1 ARSNNSITVGVDM
14 VPSLVPGVPDLH
26 RPIPTA
32 GGGDASSV
40 GAERHASDLAGV
52 SLERPQV
59 EMAKPIEVEPF
70 EAAEIGLA
78 LPGPFT
84 LQEIQHPADVG
95 VIPLPLGQV
104 HVRDVGAAASQAP
117 LRLGLELLTD
127 GDLLLL
133 ERVAPLDKAERG
145 ESRDNGEN
153 DPGDRGNCARAAA
166 ALARPI
172 ANGVVDEFDRLG

>member
-1 ARSNNSITVGVDM
+1 M

-32 GGGDASSV
+32 GGGDAATV
-40 GAERHASDLAGV
+40 GAERHASDDAGV

-59 EMAKPIEVEPF
+59 GMAKPIEVEPF

-104 HVRDVGAAASQAP
+104 QVRNVGGAASHVP
-117 LRLGLELLTD
+117 LLFRIVSRDER
-127 GDLLLL
+127 LLLL
-133 ERVAPLDKAERG
+133 LLRYVPLGLGLVAPISAFFSCSFVTIRKRSQVLDFT
-145 ESRDNGEN
+145 
-153 DPGDRGNCARAAA
+153 
-166 ALARPI
+166 
-172 ANGVVDEFDRLG
+172 GVTPRFRIIT

>member
-1 ARSNNSITVGVDM
+1 M

-40 GAERHASDLAGV
+40 GAERHASDDAGV

-59 EMAKPIEVEPF
+59 GMAKPIEVEPF

-104 HVRDVGAAASQAP
+104 QVRNVGGAASHVP
-117 LRLGLELLTD
+117 LLFRIVSRDER
-127 GDLLLL
+127 LLLL
-133 ERVAPLDKAERG
+133 LLRYVPLGLGLVA
-145 ESRDNGEN
+145 RDQRLLLLLLSNYPKTLSS
-153 DPGDRGNCARAAA
+153 PGFYGGYTPFSDNY
-166 ALARPI
+166 LASFRCVS
-172 ANGVVDEFDRLG
+172 ASSF